1 MVNLT
6 AVTGVHV
13 TVSAMIAA
21 GRVGFPHGG
30 HVTAIKVAEAIQAM
44 KDGASELD
52 MVVNIGKVLS
62 KDWRYVSDDI
72 RAVVDVGHR
81 VGCRR

>member
-30 HVTAIKVAEAIQAM
+30 PAPTP
-44 KDGASELD
+44 
-52 MVVNIGKVLS
+52 
-62 KDWRYVSDDI
+62 VS
-72 RAVVDVGHR
+72 VK
-81 VGCRR
+81 